1 MYRNRMFHEKHS
13 ISSII
18 TTRVLGIYLLI
29 ISRPTLYPQGY
40 PQAVNNYP
48 KLFLTPYLHE
58 LKLLYK
64 PQKLLNRSHK

>member
-1 MYRNRMFHEKHS
+1 MFHEKHS

-40 PQAVNNYP
+40 PQVVNNYP
-48 KLFLTPYLHE
+48 KLCLTLE
-58 LKLLYK
+58 FQQLKLLYNT
-64 PQKLLNRSHK
+64 QKLLNWSHK

>member
-1 MYRNRMFHEKHS
+1 MFHEKHS

-40 PQAVNNYP
+40 PQVVNNYP
-48 KLFLTPYLHE
+48 KLCLTLE
-58 LKLLYK
+58 FQQLKLLYN
-64 PQKLLNRSHK
+64 PQKLLNWSYK

>member
-1 MYRNRMFHEKHS
+1 MFHEKHS

-40 PQAVNNYP
+40 PQVVNNYP
-48 KLFLTPYLHE
+48 KLCLTLYLQE
-58 LKLLYK
+58 LKLLYNPK
-64 PQKLLNRSHK
+64 KLLDLSYQ